1 MGQVTVRFVPSNDL
15 GVLDHDVT
23 LPSGTTVNNP
33 VRVLAHPNG
42 AEVLLTVRQIELTD
56 EEYERDLRTVADDL
70 KRLKALMESRQLPPP
85 APGPAVVE
93 H

>member
-1 MGQVTVRFVPSNDL
+1 MGRVTVQFTEHNDL

-42 AEVLLTVRQIELTD
+42 SEVLFTVRQIDLSD
-56 EEYERDLRTVADDL
+56 EEFDRDTTTVAADLERLRDLL
-70 KRLKALMESRQLPPP
+70 ES
-85 APGPAVVE
+85 
-93 H
+93 